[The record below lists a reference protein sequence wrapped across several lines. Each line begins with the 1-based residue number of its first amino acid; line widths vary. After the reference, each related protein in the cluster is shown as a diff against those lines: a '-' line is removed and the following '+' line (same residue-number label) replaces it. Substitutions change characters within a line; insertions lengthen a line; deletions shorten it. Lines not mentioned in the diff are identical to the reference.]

1 MSAFMQE
8 HGMLV
13 LMDVYVVRRNCSN
26 DANADQPERTLLSQ
40 VIYDILRLFE
50 FGDASSH
57 VHVGAVWNY

>member
-1 MSAFMQE
+1 
-8 HGMLV
+8 MLV